1 MLVFQIMTQE
11 GPPAGAGLKSTDDER
26 WRLLE
31 SAPDAMVIVDATG
44 RIVFVNSQTEGMF
57 GYSRQELVG
66 QPVEVLMPEQVRHG
80 HLRQRTEYI
89 AAPRTRPMGMGL
101 ELRSQRK
108 DGSTFPVEISLSPLE
123 ESGGHFV
130 ASAIRDITEK
140 KRVED
145 ALRLS
150 EERYRR
156 LVAEV
161 KDYAIF
167 MLDPQGRVN
176 SWNEGAQRIK
186 GYRADE
192 IVGLH
197 FSYFY
202 PSEDIER
209 GKPDEELRIAAWE
222 GRWEGEGWRVRK
234 DGSRFW
240 ANVVITALH
249 DEDGKLLG
257 FTKVT
262 RDITEQKRVREAFLL
277 EVTNVLLSNLDITKL
292 LAAIGSCVRQ
302 VKDFDYAALALYDAE
317 TKTLRTHSV
326 AAAPGIPPLPAGMLI
341 SIAGSPHGWSY
352 VSGKPLLLKGYPAER
367 FPFELPPHLANASVK
382 SGCWIPLMGRAGPLG
397 TLNLYSLR
405 PGNFSDDDLD
415 ALTQLASQIAV
426 ALDNALA
433 FQRISDLNAR
443 LAKEKLFLE
452 DELRTE
458 NRFEDI
464 IGNSKVLKRAL
475 KQIETVA
482 PTDSTVLILGETG
495 TGKERLARA
504 VHDLSPRREH
514 AFVRINCASVPAGLL
529 ESELFGHERGAFTGA
544 IAQRI
549 GRFELA
555 HQGTLFLDEV
565 GEIPLELQSK
575 LLRVLQEKQFERL
588 GNSRTLTTDVRI
600 VAATNRDLGKLV
612 ASGQFRSDLFYR
624 LSVFP
629 VVVPSLRD
637 RAEDIPLL
645 VHFFLSR
652 FTKRMGKTIDV
663 IPPDT
668 MQALC
673 RYSWP
678 GNIRELEHVVE
689 RAVILSPGPELRI
702 PRVEL
707 EPAQAASANPETQ
720 SKLEDVEREHIL
732 RVLREAKGKIGG
744 PGGAAE
750 RLGMNRTTLNS
761 RMQKLRISRKDF

>member
-1 MLVFQIMTQE
+1 
-11 GPPAGAGLKSTDDER
+11 LKITNDER

-31 SAPDAMVIVDATG
+31 SAPDAMVIVDAAG
-44 RIVFVNSQTEGMF
+44 QIVFVNSQTERMF
-57 GYSRQELVG
+57 GYPPQELLG
-66 QPVEVLMPEQVRHG
+66 QPVEVLIPEQARHG
-80 HLRQRTEYI
+80 HVRHRTEYT

-101 ELRSQRK
+101 ELRGRRK

-150 EERYRR
+150 EERFRR
-156 LVAEV
+156 IVAEV

-176 SWNEGAQRIK
+176 SWNEGARRIK

-192 IVGLH
+192 IIGLH

-209 GKPDEELRIAAWE
+209 GKPDEELRTAAWE
-222 GRWEGEGWRVRK
+222 GRWEGEGWRIRK

-240 ANVVITALH
+240 ASVVITALH

-277 EVTNVLLSNLDITKL
+277 EVTNALLSNLDITKL

-341 SIAGSPHGWSY
+341 PVAGSPHGWSY
-352 VSGKPLLLKGYPAER
+352 VSGKPLVLKGYPAER
-367 FPFELPPHLANASVK
+367 FPFELPEHLAKASVK
-382 SGCWIPLMGRAGPLG
+382 SGCWIPLMSRGGPLG

-405 PGNFSDDDLD
+405 PGAFSEDDLD
-415 ALTQLASQIAV
+415 ALAQLASQIAV

-443 LAKEKLFLE
+443 LAKEKLYLE

-464 IGNSKVLKRAL
+464 IGNSKVLKRVL

-504 VHDLSPRREH
+504 VHDLSPRRER

-588 GNSRTLTTDVRI
+588 GNSRTMTTDVRI

-629 VVVPSLRD
+629 VMVPPLRD

-663 IPPDT
+663 VPPDT

-678 GNIRELEHVVE
+678 GNVRELEHVVE
-689 RAVILSPGPELRI
+689 RAVILSTGPELRI
-702 PRVEL
+702 PKGEL
-707 EPAQAASANPETQ
+707 EPAQAVSTVPETQ

-750 RLGMNRTTLNS
+750 RLGMNRTTLIS

>member
-1 MLVFQIMTQE
+1 MKQE
-11 GPPAGAGLKSTDDER
+11 DTPRGPDLALSDNHR
-26 WRLLE
+26 WHLLE
-31 SAPDAMVIVDATG
+31 SAPDAMVIVDSAG
-44 RIVFVNSQTEGMF
+44 KIVFVNSQAERMF
-57 GYSRQELVG
+57 GYASEELLD
-66 QPVEVLMPEQVRHG
+66 QPVEVLIPEQIRRAHVRH
-80 HLRQRTEYI
+80 RTEYS
-89 AAPRTRPMGMGL
+89 AAPRTRAMGAGL
-101 ELRSQRK
+101 ELRGRRK
-108 DGSTFPVEISLSPLE
+108 DGSTFPVEISLSPVE
-123 ESGGHFV
+123 ESNGHFV
-130 ASAIRDITEK
+130 ASAIRDITERK
-140 KRVED
+140 EIEV

-150 EERYRR
+150 EERFRR
-156 LVAEV
+156 VVAEV
-161 KDYAIF
+161 RDYAIF
-167 MLDPQGRVN
+167 MLDPQGRVK

-192 IVGLH
+192 IIGRH
-197 FSYFY
+197 FSCFY
-202 PSEDIER
+202 PSEVVDR
-209 GKPDEELRIAAWE
+209 GGPDEVLKIATWE
-222 GRWEGEGWRVRK
+222 GRWEGEGWRIRK

-240 ANVVITALH
+240 ASVVITALH

-277 EVTNVLLSNLDITKL
+277 EVTNALLSNLDITKL

-302 VKDFDYAALALYDAE
+302 VKEFDYASVAVYDPE
-317 TKTLRTHSV
+317 TKMLRIHSIG
-326 AAAPGIPPLPAGMLI
+326 AASGIAPLPETVLLPVPGT
-341 SIAGSPHGWSY
+341 PHGSVY
-352 VSGKPLLLKGYPAER
+352 ASGKPLILKGSPTER
-367 FPFELPPHLANASVK
+367 FPFDMPQHLMGASIK
-382 SGCWIPLMGRAGPLG
+382 SGCWIPLAGRGGPLG
-397 TLNLYSLR
+397 TLNVFSR
-405 PGNFSDDDLD
+405 QPGAFSDEDVN
-415 ALTQLASQIAV
+415 ALVQLGGQVSV

-433 FQRISDLNAR
+433 YQRIADLNAR
-443 LAKEKLFLE
+443 LAKEKLYLE

-458 NRFEDI
+458 ASFSEVV
-464 IGNSKVLKRAL
+464 GNSRALKRVL

-504 VHDLSPRREH
+504 VHDLSPRRER
-514 AFVRINCASVPAGLL
+514 AFVKVNCASVPAGLL
-529 ESELFGHERGAFTGA
+529 ESELFGHEKGAFTGA

-588 GNSRTLTTDVRI
+588 GNSRTMTSDVRI
-600 VAATNRDLGKLV
+600 VAATNRDLNKLV

-629 VVVPSLRD
+629 VMVPPLRD

-652 FTKRMGKTIDV
+652 FSKRMGRNVDMV
-663 IPPDT
+663 PPET

-673 RYSWP
+673 SYSWP
-678 GNIRELEHVVE
+678 GNVRELEHVVE

-702 PRVEL
+702 PLTEL
-707 EPAQAASANPETQ
+707 DSVQADTTSTAASTAST
-720 SKLEDVEREHIL
+720 LEEVERGHIL
-732 RVLREAKGKIGG
+732 KVLRETKGRIGG
-744 PGGAAE
+744 HGGAAE

-761 RMQKLRISRKDF
+761 RMQKLGIARKDI

>member
-1 MLVFQIMTQE
+1 MKQE
-11 GPPAGAGLKSTDDER
+11 DTPRGPDLALSDNHR
-26 WRLLE
+26 WHLLE
-31 SAPDAMVIVDATG
+31 SAPDAMVIVDSAG
-44 RIVFVNSQTEGMF
+44 KIVFVNSQAERMF
-57 GYSRQELVG
+57 GYASEELLD
-66 QPVEVLMPEQVRHG
+66 QPVEVLIPEQIRRAHVRH
-80 HLRQRTEYI
+80 RTEFS
-89 AAPRTRPMGMGL
+89 AAPRTRAMGAGL
-101 ELRSQRK
+101 ELRGRRK
-108 DGSTFPVEISLSPLE
+108 DGSTFPVEISLSPVE
-123 ESGGHFV
+123 ESNGHFV
-130 ASAIRDITEK
+130 ASAIRDITERK
-140 KRVED
+140 EIEV

-150 EERYRR
+150 EERFRR
-156 LVAEV
+156 VVAEV
-161 KDYAIF
+161 RDYAIF
-167 MLDPQGRVN
+167 MLDPQGRVK

-192 IVGLH
+192 IIGRH
-197 FSYFY
+197 FSCFY
-202 PSEDIER
+202 PSEVVDR
-209 GKPDEELRIAAWE
+209 GGPDEVLKIATWE
-222 GRWEGEGWRVRK
+222 GRWEGEGWRIRK

-240 ANVVITALH
+240 ASVVITALH

-277 EVTNVLLSNLDITKL
+277 EVTNALLSNLDITKL

-302 VKDFDYAALALYDAE
+302 VKEFDYASVAVYDPE
-317 TKTLRTHSV
+317 TKMLRIHSIG
-326 AAAPGIPPLPAGMLI
+326 AASGIAPLPETVLLPVPGT
-341 SIAGSPHGWSY
+341 PHGSVY
-352 VSGKPLLLKGYPAER
+352 ASGKPLILKGSPTER
-367 FPFELPPHLANASVK
+367 FPFDMPQHLMGASIK
-382 SGCWIPLMGRAGPLG
+382 SGCWIPLAGRGGPLG
-397 TLNLYSLR
+397 TLNVFSR
-405 PGNFSDDDLD
+405 QPGAFSDEDVN
-415 ALTQLASQIAV
+415 ALVQLGGQVSV

-433 FQRISDLNAR
+433 YQRIADLNAR
-443 LAKEKLFLE
+443 LAKEKLYLE

-458 NRFEDI
+458 ASFSEVV
-464 IGNSKVLKRAL
+464 GNSRALKRVL

-504 VHDLSPRREH
+504 VHDLSPRRER
-514 AFVRINCASVPAGLL
+514 AFVKVNCASVPAGLL
-529 ESELFGHERGAFTGA
+529 ESELFGHEKGAFTGA

-588 GNSRTLTTDVRI
+588 GNSRTMTSDVRI
-600 VAATNRDLGKLV
+600 VAATNRDLNKLV

-629 VVVPSLRD
+629 VMVPPLRD

-652 FTKRMGKTIDV
+652 FSKRMGRNVDMV
-663 IPPDT
+663 PPET

-673 RYSWP
+673 SYSWP
-678 GNIRELEHVVE
+678 GNVRELEHVVE

-702 PRVEL
+702 PLTEL
-707 EPAQAASANPETQ
+707 DSVQADTTSTAASTAST
-720 SKLEDVEREHIL
+720 LEEVERGHIL
-732 RVLREAKGKIGG
+732 KVLRETKGRIGG
-744 PGGAAE
+744 HGGAAE

-761 RMQKLRISRKDF
+761 RMQKLGIARKDI